1 MESISIRTNMEKY
14 NSLNASTRKI
24 LCVGLCC
31 LDIISEVK
39 EFPHEDTDQRCLD
52 QRWQRGGNA
61 ANNSTVL
68 GLLGAKPYY
77 LGTIA
82 DSHEKSYLQTL
93 GTYALYLLNEEEII
107 LSGANYYPAGCALKS
122 VELSSPL
129 LIDCSKSV
137 DRMIKGRFEPLLLRT
152 DSIGYYYGRNVAN
165 VSEMMKYVNRH
176 NEEQVKLEEIT
187 VRVSVEIEKAK
198 PELEC
203 LIPLA
208 DVVFVAKDYAQYK
221 GYTDMKDTIENI
233 RKNAK
238 KGAVIICPWGEKGAS
253 AKEENESLVSS
264 PAFPPEK
271 VVDTLGAGDTFN
283 GATIFALNKGH
294 NLKDAIT
301 FGCRVAGAK
310 VGQRG
315 WGTLKD
321 TIKYLNESLPSV
333 QSPTSNDVELSKSTS
348 NDS

>member
-1 MESISIRTNMEKY
+1 MESSHINNKMDKY
-14 NSLNASTRKI
+14 IALNGRNRQI

-39 EFPHEDTDQRCLD
+39 EFPHEDTDQRCID

-82 DSHEKSYLQTL
+82 DSHEKSF
-93 GTYALYLLNEEEII
+93 LLDDFAVYGVNTEHVV
-107 LSGANYYPAGCALKS
+107 LHPGC
-122 VELSSPL
+122 SSPASCVIVSANSGSRTIIHCNQNL
-129 LIDCSKSV
+129 PELQPTDLIKLPLESFQWV
-137 DRMIKGRFEPLLLRT
+137 HFE
-152 DSIGYYYGRNVAN
+152 GRNVSN
-165 VSEMMKYVNRH
+165 VSEMMKYIHKH
-176 NEEQVKLEEIT
+176 NEDQDKLQGLT

-221 GYTDMKDTIENI
+221 GYTDMKDTIENVNKI
-233 RKNAK
+233 TK

-253 AKEENESLVSS
+253 AREENGALVFS

-283 GATIFALNKGH
+283 GATIFALNAGH
-294 NLKDAIT
+294 SLKDAIT
-301 FGCRVAGAK
+301 FGCRVAGTK

-315 WGTLKD
+315 WVTLKD
-321 TIKYLNESLPSV
+321 SITDLKDSLPAI
-333 QSPTSNDVELSKSTS
+333 QSPVSNDLKSPKKVS
-348 NDS
+348 ENS